1 MDLKRVLVVDDS
13 ELLHKMYDLF
23 LMRYRQY
30 GCVVIH
36 ARHGAEAISI
46 IRAQPDIELILLD
59 VNMPVLGG
67 LDTLRQLKA
76 IGWLENGV
84 VIMVSTRGREADM
97 TAALELGAHGY
108 VTKPIPPQ
116 ELHTLI
122 GKFFPTLP
130 TSQLDS
136 ADESKVRVVGA
147 GG

>member
-1 MDLKRVLVVDDS
+1 MSLMKVLVVDDS

-23 LMRYRQY
+23 LMRYRQS

-36 ARHGAEAISI
+36 ARNGAQAVDIV
-46 IRAQPDIELILLD
+46 RAQPEVELVLLD

-76 IGWLENGV
+76 IGWMEKGI

-97 TAALELGAHGY
+97 AAALELGANGY

-116 ELHTLI
+116 ELHLLI
-122 GKFFPTLP
+122 EKFF
-130 TSQLDS
+130 SSS
-136 ADESKVRVVGA
+136 ATGRLESVDMADRRSVAQG
-147 GG
+147 